1 MAENENERILRCIS
15 DDFCEFDDLLPNK
28 VGASVGAG
36 HAGATDDRLD
46 LRAELATWRREVIEP
61 SRLASP
67 SGRAGAVG
75 K

>member
-1 MAENENERILRCIS
+1 MIV
-15 DDFCEFDDLLPNK
+15 DDFGESDELVAK
-28 VGASVGAG
+28 HIGAIIGAG

-61 SRLASP
+61 GRLASP
-67 SGRAGAVG
+67 RGRAGAVG